1 MTYPITIVDDFF
13 DDPDGI
19 VEMANELKYY
29 TPNSGNWPGT
39 RTKNLHIEDKRFFN
53 YFGQKLHLLFYET
66 VPEYWNLQCHFQLID
81 PFCEDKYSKK
91 NRGWIH
97 KDIDTWFGGIVYLQK
112 DPEPDTGTS
121 AYRVKRGFSHQFADE
136 INIKE
141 MQYRS
146 ENVDDAEYDK
156 AYDAMR
162 NQFEETVSIANVYNR
177 FVLFNNVTHH
187 GVQTF
192 GTKPRLTLNFFGMG
206 QTGKLPP
213 LLRSNK

>member
-13 DDPDGI
+13 EDPDGI
-19 VEMANELKYY
+19 VDMAESMKYY
-29 TPNSGNWPGT
+29 TPNTGNWPGT

-66 VPEYWNLQCHFQLID
+66 APEYWNLQCHFQLID
-81 PFCEDKYSKK
+81 PFCDDKYSKK

-136 INIKE
+136 LEKKE
-141 MQYRS
+141 NLYRS
-146 ENVDDAEYDK
+146 EHTDDAEYDK

-177 FVLFNNVTHH
+177 FVLFINVTHH

>member
-13 DDPDGI
+13 EDPDGI
-19 VEMANELKYY
+19 VEMAESMKYY
-29 TPNSGNWPGT
+29 TPNTGNWPGT

-66 VPEYWNLQCHFQLID
+66 TPEYWNLQCHFQLID

-146 ENVDDAEYDK
+146 ENVDDAEYEK

-192 GTKPRLTLNFFGMG
+192 GSKPRLTLNFFGMG

>member
-13 DDPDGI
+13 EDPDGI
-19 VEMANELKYY
+19 VEMAESMKYY
-29 TPNSGNWPGT
+29 TPNTGNWPGT
-39 RTKNLHIEDKRFFN
+39 RTKNLHIEDKRFFI

-66 VPEYWNLQCHFQLID
+66 APEYWNLQCHFQLID